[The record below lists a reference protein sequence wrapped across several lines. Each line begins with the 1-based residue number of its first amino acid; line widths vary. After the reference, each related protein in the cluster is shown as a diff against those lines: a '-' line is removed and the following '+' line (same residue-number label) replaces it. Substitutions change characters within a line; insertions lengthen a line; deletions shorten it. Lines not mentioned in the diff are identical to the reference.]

1 MSFKL
6 AFAQYVSL
14 LKTMLLNTLGLSIN
28 KNVEKVKGVKKIGKG
43 GVIILTI
50 FGFASILGYLVIN
63 SIELTK
69 AAMAS
74 DMVKELH
81 YGLIALAQI
90 SVLFFGL
97 AGLINNLY
105 FAKDAKT
112 LSVLPFKEG
121 VVFGAKFTMT
131 YLAELLFAGIV
142 YLPLA
147 TTSGIVLLKYGYSVS
162 WTFFLVEIVNFLF
175 IPAIP
180 LLVATLISQPIM
192 WLVSRL
198 KNRTLGTTIG
208 MALCYVAFFIIY
220 FPMVMGISSVAEEG
234 VLNGGII
241 NVLVGLKQ
249 GTIFNYPLVEALL
262 GNNCAVNLLIYLAG
276 VTLILVVATG
286 LSIVF
291 FKRAVTLLGE
301 GGGSFKA
308 KVKKGENK
316 ANSLIKS
323 FLVKDLRVMMGQP
336 QLFLSIIL
344 VLILPIIVVFFL
356 NSTFVEGPE
365 LEEGMNS
372 QVFVVAIATYIIS
385 MMSCVGNPFGFVGF
399 SLEGKNLFVLKTM
412 PIAIKDLIKAKLY
425 FASTLTL
432 VSSIVILIAFPIV
445 SGISN
450 AVVIIGLPLLSLLSG
465 VAFNSMALYNDLKK
479 PNLTWTNVNE
489 LTRNNLKVMKPM
501 LIAIGCSFLNMVIG
515 IMLAVFSETFNLG
528 DYAIYSIYYALCI
541 IPPIIILSIYLKKLL
556 NAEKEFECI
565 GG

>member
-1 MSFKL
+1 MSIKL
-6 AFAQYVSL
+6 AFTQYVSL
-14 LKTMLLNTLGLSIN
+14 LKVLLLNTFGLSIN
-28 KNVEKVKGVKKIGKG
+28 KNAAKVRGIKKIGKG
-43 GVIILTI
+43 GVILLTI
-50 FGFASILGYLVIN
+50 FGFASILAYLVFN

-105 FAKDAKT
+105 FAKDAKM
-112 LSVLPFKEG
+112 LSVLPFEDG
-121 VVFGAKFTMT
+121 VVFSAKFTLT

-147 TTSGIVLLKYGYSVS
+147 TTSGIVLINYGYPIG
-162 WTFFLVEIVNFLF
+162 WTFFLVEIVIFLF

-180 LLVATLISQPIM
+180 LFIANLVSQPLM
-192 WLVSRL
+192 WIVSKL
-198 KNRTLGTTIG
+198 KNRTLASTIG
-208 MALCYVAFFIIY
+208 MALCYVAFFIVY
-220 FPMVMGISSVAEEG
+220 FPMVMGLEGVAEEG
-234 VLNGGII
+234 ALSGGII
-241 NVLVGLKQ
+241 SILVNLKKS
-249 GTIFNYPLVEALL
+249 TIFNYPLVEALL
-262 GNNCAVNLLIYLAG
+262 SQKTLLNLFIYFVGVIVILG
-276 VTLILVVATG
+276 VTIA
-286 LSIVF
+286 LSLLF
-291 FKRAVTLLGE
+291 YKKALLYLGE
-301 GGGSFKA
+301 GGGRVKN

-323 FLVKDLRVMMGQP
+323 FILKDFKVMMGQP

-356 NSTFVEGPE
+356 NSAFVEGPE
-365 LEEGMNS
+365 FEEGMNS

-515 IMLAVFSETFNLG
+515 IMLAVFSEIFNLG

-556 NAEKEFECI
+556 NAEKEFESI